1 MPGAS
6 RRGSCR
12 PLLSHHRTYG
22 SVSGGF
28 RSRAAFLLGACR
40 PQGGPAFPHGFR
52 PLLPAFRPSFETS
65 AKDDQNFGCFAQ
77 TDSAL
82 HRLVRPATMASADFC
97 QPLPPPLD
105 GGSPYR
111 AGRQTSQGKTCHFPP
126 IYPPHL
132 LPHPPD
138 DYRALSLL
146 ALSPGCG
153 CLICGS
159 CSSGREFAC
168 GFLQTP
174 PRGDALA
181 VRLTVPV
188 IRVRRGLAPP
198 NIRLPTTGNL
208 SALAHGHA
216 MPGDRVGG
224 GVTSPVLS
232 HHRTYGSVYGGS

>member
-1 MPGAS
+1 MPPPPLTPPDVRFRIRRFPFSRCFSPRCLSSS
-6 RRGSCR
+6 RR
-12 PLLSHHRTYG
+12 
-22 SVSGGF
+22 
-28 RSRAAFLLGACR
+28 
-40 PQGGPAFPHGFR
+40 PAFPHGFR

-82 HRLVRPATMASADFC
+82 HRLVRPATMALADFC
-97 QPLPPPLD
+97 QPLPSPLN

-146 ALSPGCG
+146 VLSPGCD
-153 CLICGS
+153 CLVCGS

-168 GFLQTP
+168 GFLLTP
-174 PRGDALA
+174 RVHAPAGTPFRPHLA
-181 VRLTVPV
+181 VTP
-188 IRVRRGLAPP
+188 
-198 NIRLPTTGNL
+198 LPSG
-208 SALAHGHA
+208 
-216 MPGDRVGG
+216 
-224 GVTSPVLS
+224 
-232 HHRTYGSVYGGS
+232 